1 MGTFETHCANFESA
15 TGGAGA
21 VFDQQKSRLN
31 YRRLGRKVPDA
42 PLQLTGTHLGS
53 LALHF
58 GAKVE
63 GHEKR

>member
-1 MGTFETHCANFESA
+1 
-15 TGGAGA
+15 
-21 VFDQQKSRLN
+21 
-31 YRRLGRKVPDA
+31 
-42 PLQLTGTHLGS
+42 LQLTGTHLGS